1 MDTTKLRIEVI
12 GLVLILLTLAGCG
25 PTSTMPANS
34 NGTFTDS
41 WQTYINPKYNFSL
54 EYPPGWQVKE
64 FLSTDYSMGHDEVWF
79 AAGEFPPDNTDAQ
92 PDVLLIITEENP
104 SAQWMPDFFDDYQ
117 SETIQLGDGRA
128 TKISGVNKESL
139 HDETVVIMKLNEVY
153 LQAFPGKSKEATGFF
168 DRILASL
175 EPSPEAISIAAF
187 PGKGVTCIFP
197 YFDPIAFLPDHDRI
211 LIRADSRITV
221 FNLKTL
227 KEEIVLEPPM
237 QVVKAALSP
246 NGQIVAWALEDHTIE
261 LIELSSETILKKL
274 EGHTGIVTSIKF
286 SSTGN
291 RLYTASHDNYVKVW
305 TAEGDLVSE
314 ILPGG
319 GEVLGISVSPDDTKL
334 VIVTLE
340 GLQKL
345 WNLRTNDL
353 IGELGS
359 SGAFDG
365 ADVSFSP
372 DGKIFGISSANGP
385 VSLWD
390 TETKTQLWS
399 GGDYAVTLSPD
410 GRLFVYSD
418 TDNYRNAL
426 IVVRSLDGLEPIRV
440 LKGQGSL
447 IWKIIISADGSRM
460 ASADGNEIR
469 IWQINNG
476 ELLYSLSSA
485 CP

>member
-1 MDTTKLRIEVI
+1 MVI
-12 GLVLILLTLAGCG
+12 IKSHNGMIGMFLILLVLAGCG
-25 PTSTMPANS
+25 RTTTPAKSNSTA
-34 NGTFTDS
+34 TDG
-41 WQTYINPKYNFSL
+41 WQNYINQKYNFSI
-54 EYPPGWQVKE
+54 EYPPGWQFKE
-64 FLSTDYSMGHDEVWF
+64 FLSTDHSMDHDEVWF
-79 AAGEFPPDNTDAQ
+79 AAEEFPPANTDAK

-104 SAQWMPDFFDDYQ
+104 SAQWMPDYFDDYQ
-117 SETIQLGDGRA
+117 SETIQLGNGQA

-139 HDETVVIMKLNEVY
+139 YEETVIIMKLNEVY
-153 LQAFPGKSKEATGFF
+153 LQAFPNKNKEATEFF

-175 EPSPEAISIAAF
+175 TPSPEAIPISAF
-187 PGKGVTCIFP
+187 QAKGSTCISP
-197 YFDPIAFLPDHDRI
+197 YFDPVAFLPDSDRI
-211 LIRADSRITV
+211 LIRADAGITV
-221 FNLKTL
+221 FDLNTL
-227 KEEIVLEPPM
+227 QEEIVLESPK
-237 QVVKAALSP
+237 QVLKVALSP
-246 NGQIVAWALEDHTIE
+246 DGRILAWALEDNSIE
-261 LIELSSETILKKL
+261 LIELTSGKLLKKM
-274 EGHTGIVTSIKF
+274 GAHTGIVTSIKF

-305 TAEGDLVSE
+305 TVEGSLVSE

-319 GEVLGISVSPDDTKL
+319 GEVLGIGVSPNDTKL
-334 VIVTLE
+334 VIVTFE

-345 WNLRTNDL
+345 WDLTTNDL

-365 ADVSFSP
+365 ADVGFSP

-390 TETKTQLWS
+390 AETKTQLWG
-399 GGDYAVTLSPD
+399 GGDYALALSPD
-410 GRLFVYSD
+410 GRFFAYSD
-418 TDNYRNAL
+418 TESDGNHS
-426 IVVRSLDGLEPIRV
+426 IVIRSLDGLESKSV

-447 IWKIIISADGSRM
+447 IWKIIISADGSRL

-476 ELLYSLSSA
+476 ELLYTLSTA